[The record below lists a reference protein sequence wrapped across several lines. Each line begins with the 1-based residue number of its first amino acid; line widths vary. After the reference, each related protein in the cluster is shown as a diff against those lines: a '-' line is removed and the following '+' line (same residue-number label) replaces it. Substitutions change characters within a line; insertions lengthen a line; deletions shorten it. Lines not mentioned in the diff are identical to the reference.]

1 MKWLLIASAMN
12 LQLTYGDEASC
23 RSAQSELKQ
32 EIPSAICIPAGEEN
46 NISQVDHILD
56 KVEKFLDIV
65 IEKQEKAKN
74 ITKKSEPKH
83 QSIDMIMEQAQR
95 CMRHYGKS
103 NCEL

>member
-1 MKWLLIASAMN
+1 MN

-32 EIPSAICIPAGEEN
+32 EIPSAICIPAGEEH

-65 IEKQEKAKN
+65 IEKQEKTNN
-74 ITKKSEPKH
+74 ITEKSQPKH
-83 QSIDMIMEQAQR
+83 QSIDMNMEKAKR
-95 CMRHYGKS
+95 CMQFYRKS

>member
-23 RSAQSELKQ
+23 RSAQTELKQ
-32 EIPSAICIPAGEEN
+32 EIPSAICIPAGEEH

-65 IEKQEKAKN
+65 IEKQDKAN
-74 ITKKSEPKH
+74 NTQKSDPMP
-83 QSIDMIMEQAQR
+83 QSIDMIMEKGKQ
-95 CMRHYGKS
+95 CMRSYGRT

>member
-32 EIPSAICIPAGEEN
+32 E
-46 NISQVDHILD
+46 
-56 KVEKFLDIV
+56 
-65 IEKQEKAKN
+65 KAKN
-74 ITKKSEPKH
+74 ITEKSEPEY
-83 QSIDMIMEQAQR
+83 QSIDMNMEKAKR
-95 CMRHYGKS
+95 CMQSYGKS

>member
-23 RSAQSELKQ
+23 RSAQTELKQ
-32 EIPSAICIPAGEEN
+32 EIPSAICIPAGEEH

-74 ITKKSEPKH
+74 ITEKAQPKH
-83 QSIDMIMEQAQR
+83 QSIEMIMDKAKR
-95 CMRHYGKS
+95 CMQSYGKS

>member
-32 EIPSAICIPAGEEN
+32 EIPSAICIPAGEEH

-103 NCEL
+103 KCEL